1 MLAQH
6 RDEKRRGV
14 DLYRARYG
22 SRFDFVEEFTRCDLL
37 ESREVVKQAV
47 NTRPPPGAATR
58 QQGSR
63 SDPQNTPVSP
73 AQGPKSPAVTARWN
87 MCKQTALC
95 TRRVTHGSGRDRNT
109 NQ

>member
-47 NTRPPPGAATR
+47 NTRPHLVQQPGSKARDQTQRPLLAL
-58 QQGSR
+58 
-63 SDPQNTPVSP
+63 PK
-73 AQGPKSPAVTARWN
+73 GP
-87 MCKQTALC
+87 
-95 TRRVTHGSGRDRNT
+95 RVPL
-109 NQ
+109 

>member
-47 NTRPPPGAATR
+47 STRPRLVQQPG
-58 QQGSR
+58 S
-63 SDPQNTPVSP
+63 
-73 AQGPKSPAVTARWN
+73 KARD
-87 MCKQTALC
+87 QTHRTALLALP
-95 TRRVTHGSGRDRNT
+95 TGPRVPL
-109 NQ
+109 